1 MMRRRQAQ
9 ISARNAASTP
19 AEAAAWA
26 RSSAVKPATCWARG
40 DVAVDVIR
48 RIITNYLAGCKGF
61 FAEISGPREAGLPA
75 TRTLWISWSIGNTHH
90 YLG

>member
-19 AEAAAWA
+19 AEVAAWA
-26 RSSAVKPATCWARG
+26 RSSAVKPATCWAKG

-48 RIITNYLAGCKGF
+48 RIITNYLRGCKGF
-61 FAEISGPREAGLPA
+61 FAAISGLRVGGVAGDPDVVDFMEH
-75 TRTLWISWSIGNTHH
+75 R
-90 YLG
+90 